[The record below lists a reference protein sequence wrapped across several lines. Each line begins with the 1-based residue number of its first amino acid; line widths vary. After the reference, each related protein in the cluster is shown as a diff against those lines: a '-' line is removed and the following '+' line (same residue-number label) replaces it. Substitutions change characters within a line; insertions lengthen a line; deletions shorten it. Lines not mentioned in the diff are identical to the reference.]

1 MVSYCTCLTII
12 IDLCFIITDSSVEI
26 LSDTENN
33 FKGLFFQD
41 ASMKQCF
48 SSYPEIV
55 FIDATYKLL
64 EIGLPTYLLL
74 CEDSNGLSE
83 IVFVCLLV
91 TEDQE
96 SMQWML
102 EMFKKNNSN
111 WSRVRIV
118 MAGKDIGE
126 RDIIKSNLPAA
137 SVLICL
143 FHALRT
149 FRREVSC
156 EKLGISMGE
165 RLFALEIFQKMAYSS
180 SEEEYQNLCDELGES
195 GPKQVKDY
203 FKDNWAPI
211 KNEL

>member
-1 MVSYCTCLTII
+1 MDV
-12 IDLCFIITDSSVEI
+12 F
-26 LSDTENN
+26 SDEEKN

-41 ASMKQCF
+41 ASMMQCF
-48 SSYPEIV
+48 SAYPEII
-55 FIDATYKLL
+55 FLDATYKLL

-91 TEDQE
+91 TEDQD

-102 EMFKKNNSN
+102 GTFKKNNPS
-111 WSRVRIV
+111 WPQVRIV
-118 MAGKDIGE
+118 MADKDIGE
-126 RDIIKSNLPAA
+126 RDVVKSNLPAA

-156 EKLGISMGE
+156 EKLGITAGE
-165 RLFALEIFQKMAYSS
+165 RVFSLGKWPMLHLKKATEVFIRNFKKVL
-180 SEEEYQNLCDELGES
+180 QNRSKTISRITGLLLKTS
-195 GPKQVKDY
+195 GFCISRPNVEV
-203 FKDNWAPI
+203 F
-211 KNEL
+211 